1 MREWK
6 KMSAELEKASLFVK
20 RLLQNPALKN
30 LTPLL
35 REEQILQFLSVN
47 SRQLYPTLS
56 QAAFFP
62 GMNWEQILKL
72 LTEALINEID
82 SRLMPEIEGMISER
96 LDFSFIQFLRQQAMP
111 QQKVKE
117 ELFKFISN
125 VNRKPEI
132 RRELSGAFNA
142 IKYKV
147 VDRYIDEAFDR
158 NEYVH
163 FELTKVQRLKMG
175 KEEIKN
181 FVGVTLLLKSAILL
195 LSTANSKSIGES
207 GTGTG
212 AVQIQ
217 FIEKVVGVM
226 KDKLAVFPE
235 QVIRSGL
242 YANGSFL
249 DNRSMDA
256 TSRIAAILSPLC
268 KNYRPDLKIDR
279 GADTADKSWIS
290 VARRNY
296 KFYGYDI
303 KLLDEFYKIAAENG
317 W

>member
-1 MREWK
+1 
-6 KMSAELEKASLFVK
+6 MSAEIEKASLFVK
-20 RLLQNPALKN
+20 RLLQNPTLKD

-72 LTEALINEID
+72 LTEALFIEID
-82 SRLMPEIEGMISER
+82 SQLMPEIEGMISDR
-96 LDFSFIQFLRQQAMP
+96 LDFSFIQFLREQAMP

-117 ELFKFISN
+117 ELLNFISN

-142 IKYKV
+142 IKYNF

-181 FVGVTLLLKSAILL
+181 FVGVTLLLKPAILL
-195 LSTANSKSIGES
+195 LSTSNSKSIGES
-207 GTGTG
+207 GSGS
-212 AVQIQ
+212 VQIQ

-226 KDKLAVFPE
+226 KEKLSIFPE

-249 DNRSMDA
+249 ENRSMDA
-256 TSRIAAILSPLC
+256 TSRIAAILSSLC

-290 VARRNY
+290 IARRNY
-296 KFYGYDI
+296 KFFGYDV

>member
-1 MREWK
+1 
-6 KMSAELEKASLFVK
+6 MSAEVDKASLFVK
-20 RLLQNPALKN
+20 RLLQNPTLVN

-56 QAAFFP
+56 QPAFFP

-72 LTEALINEID
+72 LTEALFREID
-82 SRLMPEIEGMISER
+82 DQLMPELEGIIKER
-96 LDFSFIQFLRQQAMP
+96 LDFSFMQFLRQQAMP

-117 ELFKFISN
+117 DVFAFISEI
-125 VNRKPEI
+125 NRKPEI

-142 IKYKV
+142 IKYNFV
-147 VDRYIDEAFDR
+147 HRYIDEAFDR

-181 FVGVTLLLKSAILL
+181 FIAVTLLLKSAILL
-195 LSTANSKSIGES
+195 LSSGQGSSIGES
-207 GTGTG
+207 GSGT
-212 AVQIQ
+212 VQIQ

-226 KDKLAVFPE
+226 KDKLPVLPE
-235 QVIRSGL
+235 QVVRSGL
-242 YANGSFL
+242 YSNGSFL
-249 DNRSMDA
+249 ENRSMDA
-256 TSRIAAILSPLC
+256 TSRIAAILSALC
-268 KNYRPDLKIDR
+268 KSYRPDLKIDR

-296 KFYGYDI
+296 KFYGYDV

>member
-1 MREWK
+1 
-6 KMSAELEKASLFVK
+6 MSAELEKASLFVK